1 MFGRV
6 SSGLRLRGA
15 SGVGVPRLAGVAIG
29 SRCSLLL
36 FRADR
41 EGLIRLVR
49 SLPIVAICRDNVLDE
64 PVVQL
69 TLHRDGQR
77 SDQDGQPERSSARL
91 GLGLELGDD
100 PVPTPSDCRICS
112 HAVHSDTLTEPLQRS
127 FSGLLSSSSLLL
139 RLVSLPPRPAC
150 CVLILEVPLP
160 SGSCVIGHEG
170 LLAPSRPR
178 SRVYS
183 QQLPAN

>member
-41 EGLIRLVR
+41 EGLIRLVQ

-77 SDQDGQPERSSARL
+77 SDQDGQPERSSACLGCRVEALPLTQLPSCGDIARL

-150 CVLILEVPLP
+150 CVLILKVPLP
-160 SGSCVIGHEG
+160 
-170 LLAPSRPR
+170 
-178 SRVYS
+178 
-183 QQLPAN
+183 